1 MNPNDSSNQ
10 NGHQQRKTF
19 ERKQDKLNRLLQ
31 ELKEYSK
38 DGDNLP
44 SSNEQESSSSSPM
57 CRNADENQNDVSN
70 VSVFFVQISNYGKKI
85 SNLLT
90 DDRWQI
96 CISVSPPVIDH

>member
-1 MNPNDSSNQ
+1 MNNNNDMNPNDSSNQ

-44 SSNEQESSSSSPM
+44 SSNEQESSSSSSSSSPM

-70 VSVFFVQISNYGKKI
+70 VSVFFCSNFELWEKDIKF
-85 SNLLT
+85 SN
-90 DDRWQI
+90 
-96 CISVSPPVIDH
+96 